1 MVSSPSV
8 TNRAAALKEPA
19 PGEDSLAWVDLSSRR
34 SFVIKDGA
42 LSVTSI
48 RVFKGEFRVFMGEH
62 ALRRVSRCRLTAGAK
77 LAAHARHAASA
88 GFAAAALL
96 AAAVGAS
103 AAQAAPD
110 SARPRA
116 PSGQDFSKAEV
127 HILPVQGNIYML
139 VGAGGNITVQ
149 VGTDGV
155 LLVDTGFAQM
165 SGKVLAAVRSLSQ
178 GPIRYII
185 NTHVHADHTGGNEA
199 IAKAG
204 STIAGGNVVGNIG
217 ASAGDQAQ
225 IIAFQTVLDRM
236 SEPAAGQQ
244 AAPEGA
250 WPTETYTTPERKLFF
265 NGEGIVMMHIPAA
278 HTDGDTMVFFRRS
291 DVISAGDIF
300 VTDGYPIVDLARGG
314 NIQGIIAG
322 LNRIIDI
329 AIPADEQEDGTLVIP
344 GHGRLCDVADVVW
357 YQEMVTIIRDRIQ
370 DMIRRGM
377 SLEQVL
383 AARPT
388 RDYDP
393 RYGSTQGFW
402 TTDKFVEAIYKSL
415 KH

>member
-1 MVSSPSV
+1 MASRCKP
-8 TNRAAALKEPA
+8 AAAA
-19 PGEDSLAWVDLSSRR
+19 TPGVAARR
-34 SFVIKDGA
+34 TA
-42 LSVTSI
+42 SV
-48 RVFKGEFRVFMGEH
+48 R
-62 ALRRVSRCRLTAGAK
+62 
-77 LAAHARHAASA
+77 LAAAGLAASA
-88 GFAAAALL
+88 LL
-96 AAAVGAS
+96 AVAGGSGV
-103 AAQAAPD
+103 AQAAP
-110 SARPRA
+110 ARPRGA
-116 PSGQDFSKAEV
+116 PPGPDLSKAEV
-127 HILPVQGNIYML
+127 HVLPVQGNIYML

-149 VGTDGV
+149 VGSDGV

-165 SGKVLAAVRSLSQ
+165 SGKVLAAVRQLSDK
-178 GPIRYII
+178 PIRYII
-185 NTHVHADHTGGNEA
+185 DTHVHADHTGGNEA

-204 STIAGGNVVGNIG
+204 STVAGGNVVGNIG
-217 ASAGDQAQ
+217 ASAADQAQ

-236 SEPAAGQQ
+236 AEPSGGQPAAPQ
-244 AAPEGA
+244 GA

-291 DVISAGDIF
+291 DVVSAGDIF
-300 VTDGYPIVDLARGG
+300 VTDSYPVVDLARGG
-314 NIQGIIAG
+314 NIQGVLDG
-322 LNRIIDI
+322 LNRIIEI

-357 YQEMVTIIRDRIQ
+357 YQEMVTIIRDRVK
-370 DMIRRGM
+370 DMIGRGM
-377 SLEQVL
+377 TLEQVK

-402 TTDKFVEAIYKSL
+402 TTDQFVEAVYKSL